1 MKKLFTTLAILSLTV
16 IAQAA
21 HPFQSALAITS
32 VDGSLL
38 TVSIDRA
45 PFSNVS
51 TNIYSDRLRAGN
63 HYVKVMRLTGHPHRP
78 VYRTVFA
85 GYLFIPEESEVMAE
99 VNRSRFRITGSRPFD
114 YAPQVYED
122 PHYYPQHLRC
132 EVDAYEFDQMIQSLG
147 NYNFESTRM
156 TVAKQLINNNY
167 FSSRQVARLMQQMT
181 FESSKL
187 ELAKYAYSKTV
198 DKSNYFI
205 VNDQFSFESSITA
218 LSDYIALRN

>member
-1 MKKLFTTLAILSLTV
+1 MKKLFTTLVILSLAV
-16 IAQAA
+16 VVQAA
-21 HPFQSALAITS
+21 HPLQSALAITS

-45 PFSNVS
+45 PFSNSS
-51 TNIYSDRLRAGN
+51 TNIYTDGLRAGN
-63 HYVKVMRLTGHPHRP
+63 HYIKVMRLAGHPRHP
-78 VYRTVFA
+78 VYRTVYA
-85 GYLFIPEESEVMAE
+85 GYVFIPEASEVMAE
-99 VNRSRFRITGSRPFD
+99 VNRNRFRITGSRPFD

-132 EVDAYEFDQMIQSLG
+132 EVDDYEFNQMIQSLG

-167 FSSRQVARLMQQMT
+167 FNSRQVGRLMQQMT

-187 ELAKYAYSKTV
+187 ELAKYAYSKTL
-198 DKSNYFI
+198 DKNNYFL
-205 VNDQFSFESSITA
+205 VNDQFSFESSIA
-218 LSDYIALRN
+218 ELADYIALRN